1 MILTTFT
8 HILIDCF
15 ICFEA
20 FVGVFFGSLYN
31 EALNKVF
38 EDKVSK
44 VKRKFLWK
52 KKFYFLLF
60 SKT

>member
-20 FVGVFFGSLYN
+20 FVGFFLGCLYN

-44 VKRKFLWK
+44 VKRK
-52 KKFYFLLF
+52 
-60 SKT
+60 